1 MHRFTLRDYAIV
13 TYFRSKPKILKRV
26 GITFKKLNIMNREE
40 YKKEAK
46 STIDEVFNQINEL
59 EAKKENAKE
68 EVKASYN
75 EKLAELKAKRDEM
88 QTKYEDLL
96 TSSEDKW
103 EEVRDI
109 FFNFF
114 TPVVECQDSCC

>member
-1 MHRFTLRDYAIV
+1 
-13 TYFRSKPKILKRV
+13 
-26 GITFKKLNIMNREE
+26 MNREE

-88 QTKYEDLL
+88 KTKDEDLL

-103 EEVRDI
+103 EEVRDT
-109 FFNFF
+109 FDSASNSFNQGFSEL
-114 TPVVECQDSCC
+114 TTLVK